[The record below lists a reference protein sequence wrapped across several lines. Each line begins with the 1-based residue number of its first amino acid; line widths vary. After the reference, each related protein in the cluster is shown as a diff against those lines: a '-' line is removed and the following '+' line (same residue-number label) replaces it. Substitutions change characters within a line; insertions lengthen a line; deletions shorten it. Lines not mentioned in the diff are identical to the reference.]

1 MLQLA
6 GGRVAHLLCSLIQT
20 VWSTVSSSCSLHRRS
35 PAEKQ
40 YLRNRLFHLLFVITL
55 FFKLLK
61 WFPCSPVSPRVAAL
75 GGVEREEV
83 AALGGWWPPRPT
95 CTLVTLR
102 RPPAN
107 SLSFLPS
114 SSSLEMMQPRNGL
127 LPPPHL
133 P

>member
-1 MLQLA
+1 VLPHPDRVEDGEFQLL
-6 GGRVAHLLCSLIQT
+6 VAPQ
-20 VWSTVSSSCSLHRRS
+20 V
-35 PAEKQ
+35 
-40 YLRNRLFHLLFVITL
+40 
-55 FFKLLK
+55 
-61 WFPCSPVSPRVAAL
+61 PCREAVPVSPRVAAL

-114 SSSLEMMQPRNGL
+114 SSSLQMIQPRIGL